1 MFYLP
6 QEGVVIVVNV
16 NRLDL
21 DDESKSTELFLGIT
35 KILFSEY
42 IDWWKKG

>member
-35 KILFSEY
+35 EILFPEY
-42 IDWWKKG
+42 IDW